1 MTAEHAIDRIVQ
13 IIRKHRTRAEAAHKD
28 ADAMGTSE
36 LRGLDEWDASEN
48 ESVIRDV
55 ESAVDAYCTTLNNDR
70 R

>member
-1 MTAEHAIDRIVQ
+1 MTAEHAIDWIVQ
-13 IIRKHRTRAEAAHKD
+13 IIRKHRTRAEAAHED
-28 ADAMGTSE
+28 ADAMGTAE

-55 ESAVDAYCTTLNNDR
+55 ESVVDAYCATMNNER

>member
-13 IIRKHRTRAEAAHKD
+13 IIRNHRTRAEAEHSGS
-28 ADAMGTSE
+28 DAMGPAE

-55 ESAVDAYCTTLNNDR
+55 ESVADAYCTNQNN
-70 R
+70 